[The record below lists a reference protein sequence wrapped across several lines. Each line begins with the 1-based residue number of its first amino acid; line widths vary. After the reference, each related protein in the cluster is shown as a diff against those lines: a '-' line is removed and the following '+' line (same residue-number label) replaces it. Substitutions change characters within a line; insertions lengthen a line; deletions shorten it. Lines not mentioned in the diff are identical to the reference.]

1 MCVTESLCQIT
12 RMQLRLGLNACRCV
26 TLRNE
31 TGVSNGVRICA

>member
-12 RMQLRLGLNACRCV
+12 RRPGLNASRCV

-31 TGVSNGVRICA
+31 TGVSHGVRICA